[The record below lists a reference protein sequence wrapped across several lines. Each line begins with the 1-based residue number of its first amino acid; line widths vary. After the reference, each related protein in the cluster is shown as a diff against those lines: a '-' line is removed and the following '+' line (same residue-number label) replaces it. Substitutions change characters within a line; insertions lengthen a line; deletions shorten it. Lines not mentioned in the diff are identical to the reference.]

1 MEEESFNNELLGCIK
16 PLSMYAK
23 KLYRYDRDKVDDL
36 IQDTLTKAIA
46 KQNLYNK
53 VEGKPFLSW
62 LITIMHHTYIS
73 NIKKDTM
80 LKEKNNEMYILAKA
94 KVAEPSQ
101 YINQLV
107 VEVITNIKKLPLKM
121 QMIM

>member
-1 MEEESFNNELLGCIK
+1 MQAESFNNELLECIK
-16 PLSMYAK
+16 PLSNYAK
-23 KLYRYDRDKVDDL
+23 KLYRFDKDKVDDL

-46 KQNLYNK
+46 KQHLYNK
-53 VEGKPFLSW
+53 VEGKPLASW

-73 NIKKDTM
+73 NIKREAL

-107 VEVITNIKKLPLKM
+107 VELVTNIK
-121 QMIM
+121 